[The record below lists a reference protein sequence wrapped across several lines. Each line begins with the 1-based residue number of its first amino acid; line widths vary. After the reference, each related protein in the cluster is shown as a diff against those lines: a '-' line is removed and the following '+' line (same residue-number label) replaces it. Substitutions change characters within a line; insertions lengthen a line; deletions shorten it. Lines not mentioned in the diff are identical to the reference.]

1 MNRLFCFLRSR
12 LTPVYGSGEARA
24 LAFWVMEKAF
34 GVERI
39 DIYADKVRDFSED
52 DCERLRN
59 ICERMEK
66 GEPVQYVLGKADFMG
81 RDWVVTPDVLIP
93 RPETEELVHWAVQSA
108 EAMTNAEAQA
118 SAASQASAETQAS
131 PSLHILDIGTGSG
144 CIAISVAL
152 ALPRATVQ
160 AWDLSPQAL
169 AQARSNAQR
178 LGAQV
183 SFIQQDAL
191 QPPQHHACL
200 DMVLSNPPYICQRE
214 AEAMHRNVLAHEPHM
229 ALFVPND
236 DPLRFYRAITRYA
249 VEALRPGGCV
259 LFEINA
265 LYAEATRQMMLDE
278 GLSHI
283 ETRLDCFG
291 KERFVKGVLTVS

>member
-1 MNRLFCFLRSR
+1 MSYEELRKR
-12 LTPVYGSGEARA
+12 LTSVYDEREAQAVAR
-24 LAFWVMEKAF
+24 WVLDEAF
-34 GVERI
+34 GLSLT
-39 DIYADKVRDFSED
+39 DICCGKVSQLSADDTR
-52 DCERLRN
+52 RLEAITRRL
-59 ICERMEK
+59 EQA
-66 GEPVQYVLGKADFMG
+66 EPVQYVLGHAPFAG
-81 RDWVVTPDVLIP
+81 HSFEVTPAVLIP
-93 RPETEELVHWAVQSA
+93 RPETEELVNWAVQSA
-108 EAMTNAEAQA
+108 EAMTSAQEQTA
-118 SAASQASAETQAS
+118 
-131 PSLHILDIGTGSG
+131 LHILDIGTGSG

-152 ALPRATVQ
+152 ALPQATVQ

-183 SFIQQDAL
+183 SFVQQDAL
-191 QPPQHHACL
+191 QPPHHHACL
-200 DMVLSNPPYICQRE
+200 DMVLSNPPYICQCE
-214 AEAMHRNVLAHEPHM
+214 AKDMHRNVLAHEPHM

-291 KERFVKGVLTVS
+291 KERFVKGILSGS

>member
-1 MNRLFCFLRSR
+1 MSYEELRKR
-12 LTPVYGSGEARA
+12 LTSVYDEREAQAVAR
-24 LAFWVMEKAF
+24 WVLDEAF
-34 GVERI
+34 GLSLT
-39 DIYADKVRDFSED
+39 DICCGKVSQLSADDAQ
-52 DCERLRN
+52 RLEAITRRL
-59 ICERMEK
+59 EQA
-66 GEPVQYVLGKADFMG
+66 EPVQYVLGHAPFAG
-81 RDWVVTPDVLIP
+81 HSFEVSPAVLIP
-93 RPETEELVHWAVQSA
+93 RPETEELVNWAVQSA
-108 EAMTNAEAQA
+108 EAMT
-118 SAASQASAETQAS
+118 AAKEQT
-131 PSLHILDIGTGSG
+131 SLHILDIGTGSG

-152 ALPRATVQ
+152 ALPQATVQ
-160 AWDLSPQAL
+160 AWDLSAQAL

-183 SFIQQDAL
+183 SFVQQDAL
-191 QPPQHHACL
+191 QPPHHHACL

-214 AEAMHRNVLAHEPHM
+214 AEDMHRNVLAHEPHM

-291 KERFVKGVLTVS
+291 KERFVKGILSGS

>member
-1 MNRLFCFLRSR
+1 MSYEELRKR
-12 LTPVYGSGEARA
+12 LTSVYDEREAQAVAR
-24 LAFWVMEKAF
+24 WVLDEAF
-34 GVERI
+34 GLSLT
-39 DIYADKVRDFSED
+39 DICCGKVSQLSADDAR
-52 DCERLRN
+52 RLEAITRRL
-59 ICERMEK
+59 EQA
-66 GEPVQYVLGKADFMG
+66 EPVQYVLGHAPFAG
-81 RDWVVTPDVLIP
+81 HSFEVSPTVLIP
-93 RPETEELVHWAVQSA
+93 RPETEELVNWAVQSA
-108 EAMTNAEAQA
+108 EAMT
-118 SAASQASAETQAS
+118 AAKEQTSV
-131 PSLHILDIGTGSG
+131 HILDIGTGSG

-152 ALPRATVQ
+152 ALPQATVQ

-183 SFIQQDAL
+183 SFVQQDAL
-191 QPPQHHACL
+191 QPPHHHACL

-214 AEAMHRNVLAHEPHM
+214 AEDMHRNVLAHEPHM

-291 KERFVKGVLTVS
+291 KERFVKGILSVS

>member
-1 MNRLFCFLRSR
+1 MSYEELRKR
-12 LTPVYGSGEARA
+12 LTSVYDEREAQAVAR
-24 LAFWVMEKAF
+24 WVLDEAF
-34 GVERI
+34 GLSLT
-39 DIYADKVRDFSED
+39 DICCGKVSQLSADDAQ
-52 DCERLRN
+52 RLEAMTRRL
-59 ICERMEK
+59 EQA
-66 GEPVQYVLGKADFMG
+66 EPVQYVLGHAPFAG
-81 RDWVVTPDVLIP
+81 HSFEVSPAVLIP
-93 RPETEELVHWAVQSA
+93 RPETEELVNWAVQSA
-108 EAMTNAEAQA
+108 EAMTAAKEQTSVQEQA
-118 SAASQASAETQAS
+118 SSNAS

-152 ALPRATVQ
+152 ALPQATVQ

-183 SFIQQDAL
+183 SFVQQDAL
-191 QPPQHHACL
+191 QPPHHHACL
-200 DMVLSNPPYICQRE
+200 DMVLSNPPYICQCE
-214 AEAMHRNVLAHEPHM
+214 AKDMHRNVLAHEPHM

-291 KERFVKGVLTVS
+291 KERFVKGILSGS

>member
-1 MNRLFCFLRSR
+1 MSYEELRKR
-12 LTPVYGSGEARA
+12 LTSVYDEREAQAVAR
-24 LAFWVMEKAF
+24 WVLDEAF
-34 GVERI
+34 GLSLT
-39 DIYADKVRDFSED
+39 DICCGKVSQLSADDAQ
-52 DCERLRN
+52 RLEAMTRRL
-59 ICERMEK
+59 EQA
-66 GEPVQYVLGKADFMG
+66 EPVQYVLGHAPFAG
-81 RDWVVTPDVLIP
+81 HNFEVSPAVLIP
-93 RPETEELVHWAVQSA
+93 RPETEELVNWAVQSA
-108 EAMTNAEAQA
+108 EAMTAAKEQTSVQEQA
-118 SAASQASAETQAS
+118 SSNAS

-152 ALPRATVQ
+152 ALPQATVQ

-169 AQARSNAQR
+169 AQARSNALR

-183 SFIQQDAL
+183 SFVQQDAL
-191 QPPQHHACL
+191 QPPHHHACL

-214 AEAMHRNVLAHEPHM
+214 AEDMHRNVLAHEPHM

-283 ETRLDCFG
+283 ETHLDCFG
-291 KERFVKGVLTVS
+291 KERFVKGILSGS

>member
-1 MNRLFCFLRSR
+1 MSYEELRKR
-12 LTPVYGSGEARA
+12 LTSVYDEREAQAVAR
-24 LAFWVMEKAF
+24 WVLDEAF
-34 GVERI
+34 GLSLT
-39 DIYADKVRDFSED
+39 DICCGKVSQLSADDTR
-52 DCERLRN
+52 RLEAMTRRL
-59 ICERMEK
+59 EQA
-66 GEPVQYVLGKADFMG
+66 EPVQYVLGHAPFAG
-81 RDWVVTPDVLIP
+81 HSFEVSPAVLIP
-93 RPETEELVHWAVQSA
+93 RPETEELVNWAVQSA
-108 EAMTNAEAQA
+108 EAMTAAKEQTSVQEQA
-118 SAASQASAETQAS
+118 SSNAS

-152 ALPRATVQ
+152 ALPKATVQ

-178 LGAQV
+178 LSAQV
-183 SFIQQDAL
+183 SFVQQDAL
-191 QPPQHHACL
+191 QPPHHHACL
-200 DMVLSNPPYICQRE
+200 DMVLSNPPYICQCE
-214 AEAMHRNVLAHEPHM
+214 AKDMHRNVLAHEPHM

-249 VEALRPGGCV
+249 VEALRPDGCV

-291 KERFVKGVLTVS
+291 KERFVKGILSGS

>member
-1 MNRLFCFLRSR
+1 MSYEELRKR
-12 LTPVYGSGEARA
+12 LTSVYDEREAQAVAR
-24 LAFWVMEKAF
+24 WVLDEAF
-34 GVERI
+34 GLSLT
-39 DIYADKVRDFSED
+39 DICCGKVSQLSADDAQ
-52 DCERLRN
+52 RLEAITRRL
-59 ICERMEK
+59 EQA
-66 GEPVQYVLGKADFMG
+66 EPVQYVLGHAPFAG
-81 RDWVVTPDVLIP
+81 HSFEVTPAVLIP
-93 RPETEELVHWAVQSA
+93 RPETEELVNWTVQSA
-108 EAMTNAEAQA
+108 EAMTAAQE
-118 SAASQASAETQAS
+118 QA
-131 PSLHILDIGTGSG
+131 SLHILDIGTGSG

-152 ALPRATVQ
+152 ALPQATVQ

-183 SFIQQDAL
+183 SFVQQDAL
-191 QPPQHHACL
+191 QPPHHHACL

-214 AEAMHRNVLAHEPHM
+214 AEDMHRNVLAHEPHM

-291 KERFVKGVLTVS
+291 KERFVKGILSGS

>member
-1 MNRLFCFLRSR
+1 MSYEELRKR
-12 LTPVYGSGEARA
+12 LTSVYDEREAQAVAR
-24 LAFWVMEKAF
+24 WVLDEAF
-34 GVERI
+34 GLSLT
-39 DIYADKVRDFSED
+39 DICCGKVSQLSADDTR
-52 DCERLRN
+52 RLEAITRRL
-59 ICERMEK
+59 EQA
-66 GEPVQYVLGKADFMG
+66 EPVQYVLGHAPFAG
-81 RDWVVTPDVLIP
+81 HSFEVSPAVLIP
-93 RPETEELVHWAVQSA
+93 RPETEELVNWAVQSA
-108 EAMTNAEAQA
+108 EAMTAAKEQTSVQEQA
-118 SAASQASAETQAS
+118 SSNAS

-152 ALPRATVQ
+152 ALPQATVQ

-183 SFIQQDAL
+183 SFVQQDAL
-191 QPPQHHACL
+191 QPPHHHACL
-200 DMVLSNPPYICQRE
+200 DMVLSNPPYICQCE
-214 AEAMHRNVLAHEPHM
+214 AKDMHRNVLAHEPHM

-291 KERFVKGVLTVS
+291 KERFVKGILSGS

>member
-1 MNRLFCFLRSR
+1 MSYEELRKR
-12 LTPVYGSGEARA
+12 LTSVYDEREAQAVAR
-24 LAFWVMEKAF
+24 WVLDEAF
-34 GVERI
+34 GLSLT
-39 DIYADKVRDFSED
+39 DICCGKVSQLSADDTR
-52 DCERLRN
+52 RLEAMTRRL
-59 ICERMEK
+59 EQA
-66 GEPVQYVLGKADFMG
+66 EPVQYVLGHAPFAG
-81 RDWVVTPDVLIP
+81 HSFEVSPAVLIP
-93 RPETEELVHWAVQSA
+93 RPETEELVNWAVQSA
-108 EAMTNAEAQA
+108 EAMTAAKEQA
-118 SAASQASAETQAS
+118 SSQEQT
-131 PSLHILDIGTGSG
+131 SLHILDVGTGSG

-152 ALPRATVQ
+152 ALPQATVQ
-160 AWDLSPQAL
+160 AWDLSPKAL

-183 SFIQQDAL
+183 SFVQQDAL
-191 QPPQHHACL
+191 QPPHHHACL
-200 DMVLSNPPYICQRE
+200 DMVLSNPPYICQCE
-214 AEAMHRNVLAHEPHM
+214 AEDMHRNVLAHEPHM

-249 VEALRPGGCV
+249 VEALHPGGCV

-291 KERFVKGVLTVS
+291 KERFVKGILSGS

>member
-1 MNRLFCFLRSR
+1 MSYEELRKR
-12 LTPVYGSGEARA
+12 LTSVYDEREAQAVAR
-24 LAFWVMEKAF
+24 WVLDEAF
-34 GVERI
+34 GLTLT
-39 DIYADKVRDFSED
+39 DICCGKVSQLSADDTR
-52 DCERLRN
+52 RLEAITRRL
-59 ICERMEK
+59 EQA
-66 GEPVQYVLGKADFMG
+66 EPVQYVLGHAPFAG
-81 RDWVVTPDVLIP
+81 HSFEVSPAVLIP
-93 RPETEELVHWAVQSA
+93 RPETEELVNWAVQSA
-108 EAMTNAEAQA
+108 EAMTSAQEQTA
-118 SAASQASAETQAS
+118 
-131 PSLHILDIGTGSG
+131 LHILDIGTGSG

-152 ALPRATVQ
+152 ALPQATVQ

-169 AQARSNAQR
+169 DQARSNAQR

-183 SFIQQDAL
+183 SFVQQDAL
-191 QPPQHHACL
+191 QPPHHHACL
-200 DMVLSNPPYICQRE
+200 DMVLSNPPYICQCE
-214 AEAMHRNVLAHEPHM
+214 AEDMHRNVLAHEPHM

-249 VEALRPGGCV
+249 VEALHPGGCV

-291 KERFVKGVLTVS
+291 KERFVKGILSSS

>member
-1 MNRLFCFLRSR
+1 MSYEELRKR
-12 LTPVYGSGEARA
+12 LTSVYDEREAQAVAR
-24 LAFWVMEKAF
+24 WVLDEAF
-34 GVERI
+34 GLSLT
-39 DIYADKVRDFSED
+39 DICCGKVSQLSADDTR
-52 DCERLRN
+52 RLEAMTRRL
-59 ICERMEK
+59 EQA
-66 GEPVQYVLGKADFMG
+66 EPVQYVLGHALFAG
-81 RDWVVTPDVLIP
+81 HSFEVSPAVLIP
-93 RPETEELVHWAVQSA
+93 RPETEELVNWAVQSA
-108 EAMTNAEAQA
+108 EAMTAAKEQA
-118 SAASQASAETQAS
+118 
-131 PSLHILDIGTGSG
+131 SLHILDIGTGSG

-152 ALPRATVQ
+152 ALPQATVQ

-183 SFIQQDAL
+183 SFVQQDAL
-191 QPPQHHACL
+191 QPPHHHACL

-214 AEAMHRNVLAHEPHM
+214 AKDMHRNVLAHEPHM

-249 VEALRPGGCV
+249 IEALRPGGCV

-291 KERFVKGVLTVS
+291 KERFVKGILSGS

>member
-1 MNRLFCFLRSR
+1 MSYEELRKR
-12 LTPVYGSGEARA
+12 LTSVYDEREAQAVAR
-24 LAFWVMEKAF
+24 WVLDEAF
-34 GVERI
+34 GLSLT
-39 DIYADKVRDFSED
+39 DICCGKVSQLSADDTR
-52 DCERLRN
+52 RLEAMTRRL
-59 ICERMEK
+59 EQA
-66 GEPVQYVLGKADFMG
+66 EPVQYVLGHAPFAG
-81 RDWVVTPDVLIP
+81 HSFEVSPAVLIP
-93 RPETEELVHWAVQSA
+93 RPETEELVNWAVQSA
-108 EAMTNAEAQA
+108 KAMT
-118 SAASQASAETQAS
+118 AAKEQT
-131 PSLHILDIGTGSG
+131 SLHILDIGTGSG

-152 ALPRATVQ
+152 ALPQATVQ

-169 AQARSNAQR
+169 AQARSNAQH

-183 SFIQQDAL
+183 SFVQQDAL
-191 QPPQHHACL
+191 QPPHHHACL
-200 DMVLSNPPYICQRE
+200 DMVLSNPPYICQCE
-214 AEAMHRNVLAHEPHM
+214 AEDMHRNVLAHEPHM

-265 LYAEATRQMMLDE
+265 LYADATRQMMLDE

-291 KERFVKGVLTVS
+291 KERFVKGILSGS

>member
-1 MNRLFCFLRSR
+1 MSYEELRKR
-12 LTPVYGSGEARA
+12 LTSVYDEREAQAVAR
-24 LAFWVMEKAF
+24 WVLDEAF
-34 GVERI
+34 GLSLT
-39 DIYADKVRDFSED
+39 DICCGKVSQLSADDTQ
-52 DCERLRN
+52 RLEAMTRRL
-59 ICERMEK
+59 EQA
-66 GEPVQYVLGKADFMG
+66 EPVQYVLGHAPFAGHSFKVSPA
-81 RDWVVTPDVLIP
+81 VLIP
-93 RPETEELVHWAVQSA
+93 RPETEELVNWAVQSA
-108 EAMTNAEAQA
+108 EAMTAAKEQASSQEQA
-118 SAASQASAETQAS
+118 SAQEQT
-131 PSLHILDIGTGSG
+131 SLHILDIGTGSG

-152 ALPRATVQ
+152 ALPQATVQ

-183 SFIQQDAL
+183 SFVQQDAL
-191 QPPQHHACL
+191 QPPHHHACL
-200 DMVLSNPPYICQRE
+200 DMVLSNPPYICHRE
-214 AEAMHRNVLAHEPHM
+214 AEDMRCNVLAHEPHM

-291 KERFVKGVLTVS
+291 KERFVKGILSGS

>member
-1 MNRLFCFLRSR
+1 MSYEELRKR
-12 LTPVYGSGEARA
+12 LTSVYDEREAQAVARWV
-24 LAFWVMEKAF
+24 LDEAFDLSLT
-34 GVERI
+34 
-39 DIYADKVRDFSED
+39 DICCGKVSQLSADDAR
-52 DCERLRN
+52 RLEAMTRRL
-59 ICERMEK
+59 EQA
-66 GEPVQYVLGKADFMG
+66 EPVQYVLGHAPFAG
-81 RDWVVTPDVLIP
+81 HSFEVSPAVLIP

-265 LYAEATRQMMLDE
+265 LYAEATRQMMRDE
-278 GLSHI
+278 GRSHI

>member
-1 MNRLFCFLRSR
+1 MSYEELRKR
-12 LTPVYGSGEARA
+12 LTSVYDEREAQAVAR
-24 LAFWVMEKAF
+24 WVLDEAF
-34 GVERI
+34 GLSLT
-39 DIYADKVRDFSED
+39 DICCGKVSQLSADDAR
-52 DCERLRN
+52 RLEAMTRRL
-59 ICERMEK
+59 EQA
-66 GEPVQYVLGKADFMG
+66 EPVQYVLGYAPFAG
-81 RDWVVTPDVLIP
+81 HSFEVSPAVLIP

-108 EAMTNAEAQA
+108 EAMISVEAQA
-118 SAASQASAETQAS
+118 N

-160 AWDLSPQAL
+160 AWDISPQAL

-183 SFIQQDAL
+183 SFVQQDAL

-265 LYAEATRQMMLDE
+265 LYAEATRQMMLNE

-291 KERFVKGVLTVS
+291 KERFVKGILSGS

>member
-1 MNRLFCFLRSR
+1 MSYEELRKR
-12 LTPVYGSGEARA
+12 LTSVYDEREAQAVAR
-24 LAFWVMEKAF
+24 WVLDEAF
-34 GVERI
+34 GLSLT
-39 DIYADKVRDFSED
+39 DICCGKVSQLSADDTR
-52 DCERLRN
+52 RLEAMTRRL
-59 ICERMEK
+59 EQA
-66 GEPVQYVLGKADFMG
+66 EPVQYVLGHAPFAG
-81 RDWVVTPDVLIP
+81 HSFEVSPAVLIP
-93 RPETEELVHWAVQSA
+93 RPETEELVNWAVQSA
-108 EAMTNAEAQA
+108 EAMT
-118 SAASQASAETQAS
+118 AAKEQTA
-131 PSLHILDIGTGSG
+131 LHILDIGTGSG

-152 ALPRATVQ
+152 ALPQATVQ

-169 AQARSNAQR
+169 DQARSNAQR

-183 SFIQQDAL
+183 SFVQQDAL
-191 QPPQHHACL
+191 QPPHHHACL
-200 DMVLSNPPYICQRE
+200 DMVLSNPPYICQCE
-214 AEAMHRNVLAHEPHM
+214 AEDMHRNVLAHEPHM

-291 KERFVKGVLTVS
+291 KERFVKGILSVS